1 VTLTDPLG
9 EIVPPVPETD
19 DVIVEDVPGTGEVVA
34 VTVAVVSGPVP
45 KYADVKTTP
54 VELYPV
60 YTITTLDGGVV
71 PGFV

>member
-1 VTLTDPLG
+1 M
-9 EIVPPVPETD
+9 EPPVPDMDE
-19 DVIVEDVPGTGEVVA
+19 VMLWDVPGTGEVVD
-34 VTVAVVSGPVP
+34 VTVAVISGPVP

-54 VELYPV
+54 EELYPV